1 LGRTGAVAAGSPRSR
16 SADDL
21 PQGRQRL
28 DTAALVDRMVDC
40 FNRHDPEALAACY
53 APDARVH
60 PAGWPQAVDTG
71 TWLAAV
77 PVILTTFPDLRL
89 HPRNLA
95 TDDRVALLEARMTGT
110 NTGPFPLSETERLLL
125 GTQAET
131 LPATGR
137 ATDITGVSYSRSPA
151 AGSPPSGTTGRWPTA
166 SYSAACSGRP
176 GTRSA
181 STLPWSLSLRAFRKL
196 ARSASTRRAACPA

>member
-1 LGRTGAVAAGSPRSR
+1 M
-16 SADDL
+16 
-21 PQGRQRL
+21 

-60 PAGWPQAVDTG
+60 RAGWPQAVDAG

-77 PVILTTFPDLRL
+77 PVSLTTFPEFRL
-89 HPRNLA
+89 DPCNLA
-95 TDDRVALLEARMTGT
+95 ADDRVALLEARMTGT

-137 ATDITGVSYSRSPA
+137 ATDITGVVVLEV
-151 AGSPPSGTTGRWPTA
+151 AGG
-166 SYSAACSGRP
+166 P
-176 GTRSA
+176 GTAERHYRPLGDSLVQLGLIGPPGPA
-181 STLPWSLSLRAFRKL
+181 VGQHPAHEAVHEADSGSLLDVSPGDDRWLSSSTCRGTA
-196 ARSASTRRAACPA
+196 